1 MGSEMCIRDRVIEEE
16 RLRAVRLVEPT
27 HRRVVRPAAW
37 RTSWRRG
44 RDVRQRREG
53 ARVGAERMRE
63 KTREERSE
71 STRDGRRSDE
81 GGTATVRA
89 GTHCRPCSAS
99 SGGMPNDCA
108 TCRWVRR
115 GFWGF
120 DRGGQ
125 SRSLAGTD
133 DRVSVDADRARSRG
147 TTERRICAGNAPET
161 RPVTRRRRVL
171 TRNDARARPKAHQAR

>member
-1 MGSEMCIRDRVIEEE
+1 VRPVVKRGHEE
-16 RLRAVRLVEPT
+16 RRESSAEREGGVVSATRA
-27 HRRVVRPAAW
+27 RR
-37 RTSWRRG
+37 RRG
-44 RDVRQRREG
+44 L
-53 ARVGAERMRE
+53 ARLDAFRC
-63 KTREERSE
+63 
-71 STRDGRRSDE
+71 STEARF

-125 SRSLAGTD
+125 SRSLAWTD

-161 RPVTRRRRVL
+161 RPATRRRRAL
-171 TRNDARARPKAHQAR
+171 TRNDARARPKAHQAQ